1 MSPLACAQ
9 DLLLCMGSEFVYLQV
24 PQQCTKEETT
34 LSVQGTLDIKQN
46 ALPNV
51 DPCASEAPLLPRVVE
66 ISRSISTLGK
76 VC

>member
-1 MSPLACAQ
+1 MVAVMSPLACAQ

-46 ALPNV
+46 ECIAQ
-51 DPCASEAPLLPRVVE
+51 R
-66 ISRSISTLGK
+66 
-76 VC
+76 